1 MRRPRSAQHET
12 QTLLQAFQGPM
23 TYIFFPTSDM
33 AKSPTRA
40 SSGSPDA
47 RITTRARAC
56 DPFLSRRVQALQSRC
71 NDQASWQRRAQRNK
85 PEGALGRCQRLCI
98 ARPCTTLHHTE
109 TRQHALQHTQ
119 FSTAHTSTHK
129 RSSRRALANHT
140 SQRAHARQRALQH
153 TQRSTAHI
161 SMHKRTVARAEELSK
176 KPHEPKSSRF
186 ALRGGNAHYSKHL
199 LAALALAVFPAP
211 QVHNSLSTKLLTFIL
226 PLITH
231 LKSHAIPHLQ
241 SDCLPGPQFHTK
253 LSPTPR

>member
-1 MRRPRSAQHET
+1 MHKRT
-12 QTLLQAFQGPM
+12 V
-23 TYIFFPTSDM
+23 
-33 AKSPTRA
+33 
-40 SSGSPDA
+40 
-47 RITTRARAC
+47 ARAEE
-56 DPFLSRRVQALQSRC
+56 LSK
-71 NDQASWQRRAQRNK
+71 K
-85 PEGALGRCQRLCI
+85 PHE
-98 ARPCTTLHHTE
+98 P
-109 TRQHALQHTQ
+109 
-119 FSTAHTSTHK
+119 K
-129 RSSRRALANHT
+129 SSRFALRGGNAHYSKHLLAALALENHT

-153 TQRSTAHI
+153 TQCSTAHA

-186 ALRGGNAHYSKHL
+186 ALRGGSAHYSKHL

-253 LSPTPR
+253 QRRKHILHTSRGGNTLEG